1 MDNFETAAVAVL
13 MRLSLA
19 EWSVPALVVGV
30 PGLLL
35 VLAVALQ
42 VAGGTAWLPIVRK
55 SLRGVGLRETR
66 QHQQRRG

>member
-1 MDNFETAAVAVL
+1 ML
-13 MRLSLA
+13 RLSLA

-42 VAGGTAWLPIVRK
+42 LAGGTAWLPIVRK
-55 SLRGVGLRETR
+55 SLRGVGLHETR
-66 QHQQRRG
+66 QRSR